1 MLDEIKKIEI
11 GQATAKSEELKDHI
25 PSRIQADTLFTFTSE
40 IEFLLPYIENACLY
54 PRYCDEDIEYLNIDK
69 LKRIFIPMKCFCDI
83 NLHRI
88 NCHLDW
94 YGYYGLAFP
103 KAWGMKNGI
112 QPIQYINPESRLRN
126 DFSIAFNQAM
136 DDDGSIS
143 GDLCNLMKSF
153 LLHELMY
160 YKPYEGEM
168 KNRRSKKI
176 EKKCFTDECEWR
188 YIPDL
193 SNTEFQQIYY
203 DPNIMNAG
211 IMNEI
216 SNSLTKIQGIA
227 LKFDYADLKYIII
240 KTKDDFI
247 KLVSVIDKLEIAQN
261 TKHELISK
269 IIIWDESKED
279 F

>member
-1 MLDEIKKIEI
+1 
-11 GQATAKSEELKDHI
+11 
-25 PSRIQADTLFTFTSE
+25 
-40 IEFLLPYIENACLY
+40 
-54 PRYCDEDIEYLNIDK
+54 
-69 LKRIFIPMKCFCDI
+69 
-83 NLHRI
+83 
-88 NCHLDW
+88 
-94 YGYYGLAFP
+94 
-103 KAWGMKNGI
+103 
-112 QPIQYINPESRLRN
+112 
-126 DFSIAFNQAM
+126 M
-136 DDDGSIS
+136 DDDGSTS
-143 GDLCNLMKSF
+143 GDLCNQMKNF
-153 LLHELMY
+153 MLHELMY
-160 YKPYEGEM
+160 YKPYEGKM
-168 KNRRSKKI
+168 KNRRSEKI

-211 IMNEI
+211 IMNDI
-216 SNSLTKIQGIA
+216 SNSLTNIKSIA

-269 IIIWDESKED
+269 IIIWNESKED